1 MSTSPLLHTPLN
13 NQLLSA
19 LPREDYTHILHAL
32 ELVELIPGK
41 VLYEVTDTI
50 RHAYFPLSGMIS
62 LLAIT
67 ENGNTIEI
75 AMIGKEGM
83 VGLPMVLGTYKTP
96 YRIMVQVRGRAM
108 KIRANP
114 LRAEFERGGRLHEIL
129 LRYTS
134 QVLTQISQSAVC
146 NHFHTAE
153 QRLSRWLLVTQDR
166 THSNEFSLT
175 QEVISHMLGIPRTH
189 VTKRARVLQE
199 KGLIRYT
206 RGRINIINLG
216 GLEAASCECFRMV
229 KDEIASFLAA

>member
-1 MSTSPLLHTPLN
+1 MSTSSLLRAPLN
-13 NQLLSA
+13 NQLLLA
-19 LPREDYTHILHAL
+19 LPREDYARVFNGL
-32 ELVELIPGK
+32 EQVDLTPGK

-75 AMIGKEGM
+75 AMVGSEGM
-83 VGLPMVLGTYKTP
+83 VGLPVVLGTYKTP
-96 YRIMVQVRGRAM
+96 YRVMVQVRGRAM
-108 KIRANP
+108 RIRSNP
-114 LRAEFERGGRLHEIL
+114 LRAEFDRGGRLHDIL

-134 QVLTQISQSAVC
+134 TVLTQISQSAVC

-166 THSNEFSLT
+166 THSNEFNLT

-189 VTKRARVLQE
+189 VTMRARGLQE
-199 KGLIRYT
+199 KGLIRYS
-206 RGRINIINLG
+206 RGRIVIINLR

-229 KDEIASFLAA
+229 KDEIQSFLAA